1 MYRFLDVFFAVFHL
15 SLVVF
20 NLTGWIW
27 AKTRRLHLVV
37 IGLTVASWFGL
48 GAVYGW
54 GYCPSTDWHWDIKRR
69 LGETD
74 LPNSYVTYYLDRL
87 TGMSWDAVLVD
98 VAVAVVGLAA
108 LALSI
113 WMNWRD
119 RRRGRS

>member
-54 GYCPSTDWHWDIKRR
+54 GYCPSTDWHWDVKRR